1 MGHTSR
7 SMKDSGAES
16 DLNCRGPVQET
27 SEEKNIIIWPKDLSD
42 DILVKNVATFC
53 SCPKSLPETKLKNVG
68 WCWRR
73 IFQSIL
79 VLTV

>member
-42 DILVKNVATFC
+42 DILVKNVVHFA
-53 SCPKSLPETKLKNVG
+53 
-68 WCWRR
+68 
-73 IFQSIL
+73 L
-79 VLTV
+79 VQKVCLRLN